1 MTLSTNQIAARLA
14 QSPSR
19 VEILELRAACDA
31 RQAEIHARLQEIAPQ
46 PGVEPPAR
54 TAAARN
60 GLEALRDLDREI
72 EVLRTEFVFI
82 DRIGFELINEDDIAR
97 AREAEEN
104 IPGAKRKLPG
114 ALKRVR
120 AAHAELV
127 EALSAFDSIVTVL
140 DEHPYTRD
148 KKVPLNDDEIAEVLA
163 LRGELWGLRDL
174 RVPGFPDDRD
184 AYPRSW
190 PLAFV
195 ERGGPLNRSYATR
208 RRPGQPVFA
217 EDYPG
222 RSL

>member
-1 MTLSTNQIAARLA
+1 MMTTDSIAARLA
-14 QSPSR
+14 KSPSR
-19 VEILELRAACDA
+19 AEILELQAACAA
-31 RQAEIHARLQEIAPQ
+31 RQAAIHARLQEIAPQ

-54 TAAARN
+54 TAAARK

-72 EVLRTEFVFI
+72 EVLRAEFAFI
-82 DRIGFELINEDDIAR
+82 DRLGFELIAEDDKAR

-104 IPGAKRKLPG
+104 IPAAKRKLPG

-127 EALSAFDSIVTVL
+127 EALAAFDGVVAVL

-148 KKVPLNDDEIAEVLA
+148 KKVPLSDDELAEVLT
-163 LRGELWGLRDL
+163 LRDELWGLPTL

-195 ERGGPLNRSYATR
+195 ERGGPMNRSYATR
-208 RRPGQPVFA
+208 RRPGQIVFA
-217 EDYPG
+217 ADYP
-222 RSL
+222 